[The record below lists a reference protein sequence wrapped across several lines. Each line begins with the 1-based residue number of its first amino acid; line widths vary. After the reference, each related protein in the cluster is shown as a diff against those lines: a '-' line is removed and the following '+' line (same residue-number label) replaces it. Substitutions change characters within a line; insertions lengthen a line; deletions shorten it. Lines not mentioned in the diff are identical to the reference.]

1 MPQDHDRRSWENSG
15 RYPLSRGH
23 TRIRAIT
30 DLANGLTVQQMAEKY
45 EVSEVSVSMFK
56 RRFKKDITDLK
67 KAVVDEVVDLWIA
80 DKTNRMYEYQ
90 QAAEDLEAA
99 VANVLERGG
108 FIDRDSIGLLQ
119 EKRKIFRAVAEEL
132 GQLPPR
138 NAVEVHGATVTY
150 NFEGINPDDV
160 T

>member
-1 MPQDHDRRSWENSG
+1 MAKHDPRSWANSE

-23 TRIRAIT
+23 VRIKALT
-30 DLANGLTVQQMAEKY
+30 DLANGLSLRQMAVKY
-45 EVSEVSVSMFK
+45 DCHVETVVLFKNKNKDKISEI
-56 RRFKKDITDLK
+56 KKMV
-67 KAVVDEVVDLWIA
+67 ADEVLDLWIS

-90 QAAEDLEAA
+90 QAAEDLEEA
-99 VANVLERGG
+99 VMNVLTNGG
-108 FIDRDSIGLLQ
+108 LIDKDTLGLLQ

-138 NAVEVHGATVTY
+138 NAVEVHGASVTY
-150 NFEGINPDDV
+150 NFEGINPDDI